1 MSGISKELANKI
13 AHFARFPQTGVSL
26 RQMVE
31 FGQNPSQG
39 TLLRAAQ
46 FLHDELPIRL
56 AHRVVE
62 LDSLPDNLN
71 QMQSV
76 LRVKRMYIDSFNEL
90 INFPKVSERIRD
102 AVKAA
107 TVQASAERRHLPGN
121 QPNLTHYDQPKG
133 SGAHWIP
140 SIQHRSYH
148 YEVKPTELPVEVSEY
163 NRSFVKTLEKI
174 KRRHDPVVTTLA
186 QGVVEYKQ
194 RLKRNIIDNHVQHF
208 LDRFYLSRI
217 GIRMLIGQQI
227 ELNQHQKHKDYVGI
241 ICTNTRVADVV
252 QEAIDNARYI
262 CGDYYMLMNIPDIE
276 LHCPKDLEFMYVPS
290 HLHHMIFELLKN
302 SLRAVVELYGDE
314 ADSYPPIKVVVAE
327 GNEDITVKVSDE
339 GGGIPRSAMEQVWTY
354 MYTTAQ
360 TPMLDPEFD
369 KSDFKAP
376 LAGFGYG
383 LPLSRL
389 YARYFGGDLKLI
401 SMEGYGTDAYLH
413 LSRLSDN
420 EEPLA

>member
-1 MSGISKELANKI
+1 MLGITKELAHKI

-62 LDSLPDNLN
+62 LDSLPDSLG
-71 QMQSV
+71 QMPSV

-90 INFPKVSERIRD
+90 VNFPRVSERIKD
-102 AVKAA
+102 AVRSA
-107 TVQASAERRHLPGN
+107 TVQASERRQLSGN
-121 QPNLTHYDQPKG
+121 HQNPAVGDMQ
-133 SGAHWIP
+133 GAPATHWIP
-140 SIQHRSYH
+140 SIQHRYH
-148 YEVKPTELPVEVSEY
+148 YEVRPTDLPVEVAEY
-163 NRSFVKTLEKI
+163 NQSFVKTLERI
-174 KRRHDPVVTTLA
+174 KRRHNPVVTALA

-194 RLKRNIIDNHVQHF
+194 AQGADTIDARLQHF

-227 ELNQHQKHKDYVGI
+227 ELNQPQKLANYVGI
-241 ICTNTRVADVV
+241 ICTRTTIADVV
-252 QEAIDNARYI
+252 QEAIDNARFI
-262 CGDYYMLMNIPDIE
+262 CGDYYMLSNVPEIE
-276 LHCPKDLEFMYVPS
+276 LHCPRDLTFMYVPS
-290 HLHHMIFELLKN
+290 HLHHMVFEVLKN

-314 ADSYPPIKVVVAE
+314 AERYPPIKVVVAE
-327 GNEDITVKVSDE
+327 GNEDITVKISDE
-339 GGGIPRSAMEQVWTY
+339 GGGIPRSAMEQVWQY
-354 MYTTAQ
+354 MYTTAR
-360 TPMLDPEFD
+360 TPMLDPAFD

-413 LSRLSDN
+413 LSRLGDN
-420 EEPLA
+420 EEPLV

>member
-1 MSGISKELANKI
+1 MSGITKELATRI

-62 LDSLPDNLN
+62 LDSLPDDLN
-71 QMQSV
+71 QMPSV

-90 INFPKVSERIRD
+90 INFPKVSERIRE
-102 AVKAA
+102 AVKAS
-107 TVQASAERRHLPGN
+107 TVQSEAEWRQLPRN
-121 QPNLTHYDQPKG
+121 TPNMTHFEQPK
-133 SGAHWIP
+133 SATHWIP
-140 SIQHRSYH
+140 SIQHRYH
-148 YEVKPTELPVEVSEY
+148 YDVKPTELPVEVSEY
-163 NRSFVKTLEKI
+163 NRSFVRTLETI
-174 KRRHDPVVTTLA
+174 KRRHDPVVTALA
-186 QGVVEYKQ
+186 QGVVEYKKL
-194 RLKRNIIDNHVQHF
+194 RGRKTIDNPVQHF

-227 ELNQHQKHKDYVGI
+227 ELNQQQKHKDFVGI
-241 ICTNTRVADVV
+241 ICTKTRIAEVV
-252 QEAIDNARYI
+252 QEAIDNARFI
-262 CGDYYMLMNIPDIE
+262 CGDYYMLMSVPEIE
-276 LHCPKDLEFMYVPS
+276 LHCPKELEFMYVPS
-290 HLHHMIFELLKN
+290 HLHHMVFELLKN

-327 GNEDITVKVSDE
+327 GNEDITIKVSDE
-339 GGGIPRSAMEQVWTY
+339 GGGIPRSAIDQVWTY

-360 TPMLDPEFD
+360 TPMLDPDFD
-369 KSDFKAP
+369 QSDFKAP